1 MTQLNYAAAEDSRT
15 ADRFLRVVPLAFITY
30 GLAYLDRVNY
40 SSAESRLRG
49 ALSLSTNL
57 SSLIAALFFL
67 GYFLFQ
73 IPGAAYAV
81 KRNVKW
87 LIFWALILWGILST
101 LTGLLN
107 NVTLLVI
114 DRLLLGAVEGVVLP
128 AMLIYLTRWFTKP
141 ERSRAN
147 ALLILANPV
156 TMATAA
162 TLCAFLIAYFD
173 RHPFMGLQGWRMM
186 FVVEGLPSI
195 IWAVAWMFMA
205 DERPAAASWLTAPQA
220 AAVQGRLDAEQQG
233 IRHVTDYWAAFGD
246 VRVMLLCG
254 MYACFSAAGYGLMMW
269 LPQIVEEGS
278 KRGVAAAGLLT
289 ATPYVLA
296 IPSIMIVS
304 YLADRTMNRKLF
316 VVGSMFTGGAA
327 FCLAYLAGREF
338 PMVAFAGLIVVGS
351 CIYTPCGP
359 LWAWMADLLP
369 RNVVGESMALV
380 NSFGAL
386 GAFAGTWIVGWLKG
400 LSHSTGPSFLF
411 QAGCFATAGFL
422 ALMVRSKPL
431 AVGGFPIL
439 PPHAQP
445 MKAETAS

>member
-162 TLCAFLIAYFD
+162 T
-173 RHPFMGLQGWRMM
+173 
-186 FVVEGLPSI
+186 
-195 IWAVAWMFMA
+195 
-205 DERPAAASWLTAPQA
+205 
-220 AAVQGRLDAEQQG
+220 
-233 IRHVTDYWAAFGD
+233 
-246 VRVMLLCG
+246 
-254 MYACFSAAGYGLMMW
+254 
-269 LPQIVEEGS
+269 
-278 KRGVAAAGLLT
+278 
-289 ATPYVLA
+289 
-296 IPSIMIVS
+296 
-304 YLADRTMNRKLF
+304 
-316 VVGSMFTGGAA
+316 
-327 FCLAYLAGREF
+327 
-338 PMVAFAGLIVVGS
+338 
-351 CIYTPCGP
+351 
-359 LWAWMADLLP
+359 
-369 RNVVGESMALV
+369 
-380 NSFGAL
+380 
-386 GAFAGTWIVGWLKG
+386 
-400 LSHSTGPSFLF
+400 
-411 QAGCFATAGFL
+411 
-422 ALMVRSKPL
+422 
-431 AVGGFPIL
+431 
-439 PPHAQP
+439 
-445 MKAETAS
+445 

>member
-1 MTQLNYAAAEDSRT
+1 MTQLNYAAAEDTRA

-40 SSAESRLRG
+40 SSAESRLR
-49 ALSLSTNL
+49 ATLHLSTSF
-57 SSLIAALFFL
+57 SSLVAAIFFL

-73 IPGAAYAV
+73 IPGAAYAA

-87 LIFWALILWGILST
+87 LIFWALILWGFLST

-128 AMLIYLTRWFTKP
+128 AMLIYLTRWFAKA

-162 TLCAFLIAYFD
+162 TLCGFLIHYFD
-173 RHPFMGLQGWRMM
+173 IHRVMGLEGWRMM
-186 FVVEGLPSI
+186 FVVEGLPSVV
-195 IWAVAWMFMA
+195 WAVAWMLMA
-205 DERPAAASWLTAPQA
+205 DERPAEASWLTATQA

-233 IRHVTDYWAAFGD
+233 IRHVADYWAAFADG
-246 VRVMLLCG
+246 RVMLLSG

-278 KRGVAAAGLLT
+278 KRGVTAAGLLT
-289 ATPYVLA
+289 AMPYVLA
-296 IPSIMIVS
+296 IPSIMAVS

-327 FCLAYLAGREF
+327 FCVAYFAGREHTWI
-338 PMVAFAGLIVVGS
+338 AFAGLIVVGS

-400 LSHSTGPSFLF
+400 LSHSTGPAFLF
-411 QAGCFATAGFL
+411 QAGCFA
-422 ALMVRSKPL
+422 
-431 AVGGFPIL
+431 
-439 PPHAQP
+439 
-445 MKAETAS
+445 